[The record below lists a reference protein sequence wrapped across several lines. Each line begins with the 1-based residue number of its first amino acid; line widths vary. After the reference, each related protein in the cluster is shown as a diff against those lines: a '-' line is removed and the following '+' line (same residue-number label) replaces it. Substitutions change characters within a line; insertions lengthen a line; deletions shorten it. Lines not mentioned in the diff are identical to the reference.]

1 MTTAL
6 AASSTIITS
15 TEDLPGA
22 APFIEGE
29 VKAYPLAEKR
39 GITLIAIAFDAGT
52 TLPNHTAP
60 APITLHALSGQVQ
73 VTVDGREHPL
83 PAGGIMHI
91 DSRVPHELT
100 APVRSRVLLTLVGEA
115 TEKPV
120 VPAILRKA

>member
-1 MTTAL
+1 HPDPPSVPTRR
-6 AASSTIITS
+6 SS
-15 TEDLPGA
+15 DL
-22 APFIEGE
+22 
-29 VKAYPLAEKR
+29 KAYPLAEKP

-91 DSRVPHELT
+91 DSRVPHE
-100 APVRSRVLLTLVGEA
+100 RSEEHTSELQSRFDL
-115 TEKPV
+115 
-120 VPAILRKA
+120 